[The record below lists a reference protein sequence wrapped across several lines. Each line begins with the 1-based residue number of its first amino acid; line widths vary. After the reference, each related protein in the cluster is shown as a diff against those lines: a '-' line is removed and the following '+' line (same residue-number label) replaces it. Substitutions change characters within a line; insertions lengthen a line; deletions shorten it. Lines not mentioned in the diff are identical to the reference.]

1 MTNRR
6 VAFTGRDDEAPIED
20 AAAEAVL
27 VEPAAEDRLVD
38 EAQLAKAETRR
49 QELEADRR
57 VVELAADPLDVATQ
71 LLARYGGV
79 PMPNLELQPAQVSA
93 LIEYMKGS
101 KPASATKA
109 D

>member
-1 MTNRR
+1 MSLRGEAW
-6 VAFTGRDDEAPIED
+6 VARW
-20 AAAEAVL
+20 L
-27 VEPAAEDRLVD
+27 KEPE
-38 EAQLAKAETRR
+38 KM
-49 QELEADRR
+49 LE
-57 VVELAADPLDVATQ
+57 EKDPVATQ